1 MKGDEKMRY
10 QIIIAWSDCSCKS
23 ETVDE
28 LTNCLVVASIY
39 MLDPDCAIIHI
50 IDNEK
55 EKMILEALKHFDM
68 VDENAEYREG
78 E

>member
-1 MKGDEKMRY
+1 MKEDEKMRY
-10 QIIIAWSDCSCKS
+10 QMIVAWSDCSCKS

-28 LTNCLVVASIY
+28 LKLPNCLTAASIY

-55 EKMILEALKHFDM
+55 EKIIFDWCR
-68 VDENAEYREG
+68 D
-78 E
+78 